1 MILFFTKP
9 GESGEQIQQEINID
23 ALEVISKKY
32 IISIR
37 TSGIHIKNRETNLPV
52 DLSQDNIIF
61 DTNLDLS

>member
-1 MILFFTKP
+1 MKLIC
-9 GESGEQIQQEINID
+9 SGLNDIKLIEETNSID
-23 ALEVISKKY
+23 IVSTKY

-52 DLSQDNIIF
+52 DLSQDNVIF